1 MNPRFA
7 AYHTLNEILLESKTT
22 DNSLYRYASNF
33 SSKQDLDFYYTLVKG
48 SIKQKIH
55 LEFIL
60 KHYLDIQKT
69 DPKVMNLLI
78 LALFQITSLD
88 SVPPYAAVNETI
100 KISHKV
106 CNKRISNF
114 INAVLRSYLR
124 QDKKIHYPHDDVD
137 FISVKYSFPPYLIKK
152 WLSIFSKKQTISLCE
167 YFNNIPALALRVET
181 DKISIDKFC
190 NYLKNNKLAYRK
202 SKYFNDALIIES
214 SFNVA
219 DDEYFKKGLYYIQN
233 ESTLLPVLLLDP
245 QKGEHILDMCAAP
258 GGKSFYIASLTE
270 DKAHITA
277 VDNDN
282 GRIGQFKENAK
293 RMNHPSIDIVMK
305 DVLYLKSNKL
315 FEKIF
320 IDAPCTGWGIMQRKS
335 DIRLQ
340 SENRLL
346 SLLPLQQ
353 KFLEKADTL
362 LKKDGVLV
370 YSTCTINPEENE
382 KQIET
387 FLKNHP
393 NYSFEKPDK
402 YIEKVF
408 VTGNYIKTYPF
419 KHKMDGSFASAL
431 RKAA

>member
-1 MNPRFA
+1 M
-7 AYHTLNEILLESKTT
+7 
-22 DNSLYRYASNF
+22 
-33 SSKQDLDFYYTLVKG
+33 
-48 SIKQKIH
+48 
-55 LEFIL
+55 
-60 KHYLDIQKT
+60 
-69 DPKVMNLLI
+69 
-78 LALFQITSLD
+78 
-88 SVPPYAAVNETI
+88 
-100 KISHKV
+100 
-106 CNKRISNF
+106 
-114 INAVLRSYLR
+114 
-124 QDKKIHYPHDDVD
+124 
-137 FISVKYSFPPYLIKK
+137 
-152 WLSIFSKKQTISLCE
+152 
-167 YFNNIPALALRVET
+167 
-181 DKISIDKFC
+181 
-190 NYLKNNKLAYRK
+190 
-202 SKYFNDALIIES
+202 
-214 SFNVA
+214 
-219 DDEYFKKGLYYIQN
+219 YYIQN
-233 ESTLLPVLLLDP
+233 ESTLLPILLLDP
-245 QKGEHILDMCAAP
+245 QKSEHILDMCAAP

-315 FEKIF
+315 FDKIL

-362 LKKDGVLV
+362 LKKNGVIV

-393 NYSFEKPDK
+393 NYSFEKPDR

-419 KHKMDGSFASAL
+419 KHNMDGSFASAL